1 VIKTFLEKYML
12 KKRYLI
18 LIVLIAIA
26 AVLNILVLGIL
37 SRQDNG
43 KPPSVANPTHKVL
56 VSTIPSNSSPIQ
68 EGTTLSPSSSNSSL
82 DITNIQTN
90 RSAGSFLVSVFN
102 NGSTETAIA
111 NICINDY
118 TIIPET
124 SIAIPAYSSIKVLL
138 TLTEGIRF
146 GGTYQIRLQSSE
158 GYSAPVYEIID

>member
-1 VIKTFLEKYML
+1 ML
-12 KKRYLI
+12 KKRHLI
-18 LIVLIAIA
+18 LIVLIATA

-37 SRQDNG
+37 SPQDNG
-43 KPPSVANPTHKVL
+43 NPPSVANPAPKVL
-56 VSTIPSNSSPIQ
+56 VSTIPSGSSPIS

-102 NGSTETAIA
+102 TGSTEIAIA

-118 TIIPET
+118 TITPET
-124 SIAIPAYSSIKVLL
+124 NITIPAYSSIKLLL

-146 GGTYQIRLQSSE
+146 GSTYQIRLHSSE